1 METLKECFDLIS
13 NPDKI
18 SDKFIQNVNPNDEY
32 WNLGYYINSLLSL
45 SIKGNVKWNKDNI
58 GKLLKSLIDISDIS
72 KDSLDERIYKMREK
86 LFDNN
91 EFDVNKDIEFDNF
104 LIYLKLFEIP
114 LYEENTVA
122 NVMRIA
128 LTLRQI
134 AIHPPDKKYINFL
147 KENKMDK
154 LETYVKEADLNK
166 NDIEIV
172 NLFMKKMEDYNEEI
186 NNKYKVQ
193 NGGGNKKLL
202 NSTGGI
208 NKKYFHLYKIYKSK
222 YLNLK
227 HLTI

>member
-1 METLKECFDLIS
+1 
-13 NPDKI
+13 
-18 SDKFIQNVNPNDEY
+18 
-32 WNLGYYINSLLSL
+32 
-45 SIKGNVKWNKDNI
+45 
-58 GKLLKSLIDISDIS
+58 
-72 KDSLDERIYKMREK
+72 
-86 LFDNN
+86 
-91 EFDVNKDIEFDNF
+91 
-104 LIYLKLFEIP
+104 
-114 LYEENTVA
+114 
-122 NVMRIA
+122 MRIA